1 MALFGR
7 KKNKRAE
14 IPVTPSVDDVL
25 LSALLNNETITREKA
40 MSLPA
45 VAGAVDLIA
54 STVASIPIKLY
65 KDTNGRIDEVK
76 DDPRV
81 SLLNVDTKDTLD
93 AYQFKK
99 AIVSDYLMGKGG
111 YCYIKKTRNRYNG
124 LYYVPDYEVSIIK
137 NNDPIYKN
145 YEIVIGGNNYKPYE
159 FIKILRNTTDG
170 ASGTGVTREVG
181 NALETAYQTMIY
193 QLNLVKSGGNK
204 KGFLKSTRKLGQEE
218 INVLKDAWARMYR
231 DSTENVVVLNNGLE
245 FQESANSS
253 VEMQLNES
261 KTALTKEINSIFHIE
276 DDFNATFKKAIV
288 PILTAFETALNRDFL
303 LEREKKYLY
312 WAFDTAEI
320 TKESIKDRYDAYKTA
335 VETGFLT
342 LNEIRYRENLNS
354 IDGLDV
360 VPLNLGYVLYD
371 ENKKQYIVPNTRQIK
386 GETDTGNIEGVNI
399 DENQSSE

>member
-1 MALFGR
+1 MVLFGR

-14 IPVTPSVDDVL
+14 NPVTPSVDDVL

-111 YCYIKKTRNRYNG
+111 YCYIKKTINRYNG

-360 VPLNLGYVLYD
+360 VPLNLGHVLYD
-371 ENKKQYIVPNTRQIK
+371 VNKKQYFVPNTGQIK

-399 DENQSSE
+399 DENHSSE